1 MLAKVLMCLA
11 FLKVFRKKEIVI
23 KKKKKKKK
31 KNPFFVKEKK
41 KMYLFC
47 CKCKDDHDF
56 LVHACKYHPFIGKGT
71 KLND

>member
-31 KNPFFVKEKK
+31 KKVPF
-41 KMYLFC
+41 L
-47 CKCKDDHDF
+47 
-56 LVHACKYHPFIGKGT
+56 L
-71 KLND
+71 

>member
-31 KNPFFVKEKK
+31 I
-41 KMYLFC
+41 YLFF
-47 CKCKDDHDF
+47 CKFKDYNYF
-56 LVHACKYHPFIGKGT
+56 IVHACKYHPFIGKGT

>member
-1 MLAKVLMCLA
+1 MCLA

-23 KKKKKKKK
+23 KKKKKK
-31 KNPFFVKEKK
+31 KK

>member
-23 KKKKKKKK
+23 KKKKK
-31 KNPFFVKEKK
+31 KK

>member
-31 KNPFFVKEKK
+31 NYPFF
-41 KMYLFC
+41 F
-47 CKCKDDHDF
+47 KCKDDNDF

>member
-1 MLAKVLMCLA
+1 MCLA

-23 KKKKKKKK
+23 KKKKK
-31 KNPFFVKEKK
+31 KK

>member
-31 KNPFFVKEKK
+31 
-41 KMYLFC
+41 YLFC

>member
-31 KNPFFVKEKK
+31 KYP
-41 KMYLFC
+41 FC

-56 LVHACKYHPFIGKGT
+56 LACKHHPFIGKGT

>member
-1 MLAKVLMCLA
+1 MSCFSESFQEK
-11 FLKVFRKKEIVI
+11 RNSYQ

-31 KNPFFVKEKK
+31 YP
-41 KMYLFC
+41 FC

-56 LVHACKYHPFIGKGT
+56 LACKYHPFIGKGT

>member
-31 KNPFFVKEKK
+31 NYPFCF
-41 KMYLFC
+41 
-47 CKCKDDHDF
+47 KCKDDHDF
-56 LVHACKYHPFIGKGT
+56 LACKYHPFIGKGT

>member
-31 KNPFFVKEKK
+31 KRYPFF
-41 KMYLFC
+41 
-47 CKCKDDHDF
+47 CKFKDENDF
-56 LVHACKYHPFIGKGT
+56 LACKYHPFIGKGT